1 MLDVG
6 LLWVYSSFSL
16 ARHFEERQ
24 IHALTDID
32 GGNDDILIV
41 LHNPL
46 HLAELRLHSRAMCL
60 ISSLHNGRNVS
71 LGEFSC
77 SFTVMFIGHDARWQ
91 SPGAA
96 PALLADSIDP
106 VFPSLDQIV
115 NLPWLDEFRR
125 EGWIKTRP

>member
-1 MLDVG
+1 MLDFFGSIQVSALRG
-6 LLWVYSSFSL
+6 ILNQDRST
-16 ARHFEERQ
+16 
-24 IHALTDID
+24 HALTDID

-60 ISSLHNGRNVS
+60 ISSLHNGRNVF

-77 SFTVMFIGHDARWQ
+77 SFTVMFMDMAHAGRAL
-91 SPGAA
+91 
-96 PALLADSIDP
+96 ALLADSVDP

-115 NLPWLDEFRR
+115 NPNHDWTSFDARDGSRQDR
-125 EGWIKTRP
+125 ES